1 MNEINNSDKIY
12 RVDID
17 GVPVSIKVLNTEGKD
32 LSKVLRRLE
41 AESLAISK
49 SDITSVVK
57 NEKSITPEKI
67 GELGLDII
75 SVAKSGKNWIKS
87 KTIWTNVTAI
97 ITIIAAK
104 FGFDIDPNS
113 EFYMML
119 PTIMALV
126 NIYLRKITDT
136 PIKLS
141 K

>member
-87 KTIWTNVTAI
+87 KYNQV
-97 ITIIAAK
+97 
-104 FGFDIDPNS
+104 
-113 EFYMML
+113 
-119 PTIMALV
+119 
-126 NIYLRKITDT
+126 
-136 PIKLS
+136 
-141 K
+141 